1 MGNTLLSR
9 SMVVMGGGGMGGT
22 GGMDGMSD
30 GAGGNFITNYLETLP
45 PWASAL
51 VYTLAILLAA
61 WIVGII
67 LGKAYA
73 SIRFPDPE
81 KHSVLSPKMKAV
93 FLALI
98 VVVSLVLYR
107 SIAKQDE
114 PAAGPDGGIPSMGE
128 PDPNSPA
135 DSLDG
140 IAGGEDGVLEGE
152 TGISDGE
159 DGVPEGETG
168 ISEGEADAAQGEDG
182 GEGAPAEST
191 SPDGAAPAQ
200 AEPAPA
206 SSEEAGANPAT

>member
-1 MGNTLLSR
+1 MGNTLLNR
-9 SMVVMGGGGMGGT
+9 SMVVMGGGGMGGM

-30 GAGGNFITNYLETLP
+30 GTGGNFITNYLDTLP

-61 WIVGII
+61 WIAGII
-67 LGKAYA
+67 LGKIYA

-81 KHSVLSPKMKAV
+81 KHSVLSPKMKAI

-98 VVVSLVLYR
+98 VVVSFILYR

-114 PAAGPDGGIPSMGE
+114 PVAGPDGGIPSMGE
-128 PDPNSPA
+128 PDDLNVPA

-140 IAGGEDGVLEGE
+140 IAGGEDLPQ
-152 TGISDGE
+152 DGE

-168 ISEGEADAAQGEDG
+168 LSEGETDAAQGEDG
-182 GEGAPAEST
+182 GEDAPAESS
-191 SPDGAAPAQ
+191 SPDGAASVSAG
-200 AEPAPA
+200 PAPA
-206 SSEEAGANPAT
+206 SPEEASANPAT